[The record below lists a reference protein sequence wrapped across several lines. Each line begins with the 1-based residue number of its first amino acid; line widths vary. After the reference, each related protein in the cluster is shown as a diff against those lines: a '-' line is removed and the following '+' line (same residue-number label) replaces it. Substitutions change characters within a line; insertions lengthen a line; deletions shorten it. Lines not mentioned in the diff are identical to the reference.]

1 MPKRIVIA
9 GNGHGT
15 RIGIGPVYSDEA
27 AARLRADAESR
38 GWTGEAVIPL
48 LSKAEFTTGQPAP
61 SAPPPAHTCHAKGCR
76 SEIRPALFMCARHWA
91 MVPPALRT
99 AIWATY
105 RPGQER
111 DKRPSPEYLAA
122 ARDAINAVA
131 EQEQKA
137 GR

>member
-1 MPKRIVIA
+1 
-9 GNGHGT
+9 
-15 RIGIGPVYSDEA
+15 
-27 AARLRADAESR
+27 
-38 GWTGEAVIPL
+38 
-48 LSKAEFTTGQPAP
+48 
-61 SAPPPAHTCHAKGCR
+61 
-76 SEIRPALFMCARHWA
+76 

-99 AIWATY
+99 AIWATF

-122 ARDAINAVA
+122 VRDAINAVA